1 MGDIIVAGGNIGEI
15 GLIIVLL
22 DVGATA
28 GAAPGATAGGT
39 AGAASGAKAGGTA
52 GGRIG
57 DIDRLEGSPFEITV
71 TIVRGSAGTASAE
84 P

>member
-15 GLIIVLL
+15 GLIKVSL
-22 DVGATA
+22 DAGATA
-28 GAAPGATAGGT
+28 GAAPGATAGRT
-39 AGAASGAKAGGTA
+39 SGATAGGTA

-57 DIDRLEGSPFEITV
+57 DIDRLESSPFEITV